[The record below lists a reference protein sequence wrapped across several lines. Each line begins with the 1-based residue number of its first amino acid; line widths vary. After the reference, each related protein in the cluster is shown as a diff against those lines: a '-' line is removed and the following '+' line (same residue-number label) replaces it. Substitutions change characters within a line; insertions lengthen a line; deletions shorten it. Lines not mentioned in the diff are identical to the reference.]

1 MRAIPDDN
9 LAYPVL
15 ITLKNGNQGSG
26 FFLYAG
32 NASFLVTARH
42 VLFKEKTDDLLDFDA
57 EILSYPKDPNEKG
70 KNEFTVDLRALK
82 ENGALKRHLDHDVAV
97 IMIATDDK
105 SGQKIMKPVKGVSI
119 RQLAKSGVLSVIE
132 ESIKRFSEVLMANQ
146 VFIFGYPTSLGLE
159 TIPQID
165 YLRPLLRVGIV
176 AGTNDQTKTIILD
189 CPAYG
194 GNSGGPVLEVDQVPS
209 GAREFRPI
217 GLVSQFVPA
226 IERWINEPHGYTN
239 TNVYNSGYTVATPMD
254 FVLELVAQF

>member
-15 ITLKNGNQGSG
+15 ITLRNGSQGSG

-32 NASFLVTARH
+32 CASFFVTARH
-42 VLFKEKTDDLLDFDA
+42 VLFKEKSDELLDFDA
-57 EILSYPKDPNEKG
+57 EILSYPRNPIEKG
-70 KNEFTVDLRALK
+70 TNKFTLDLRALK
-82 ENGALKRHLDHDVAV
+82 QNGALKRNLDHDVAV
-97 IMIATDDK
+97 IMIGTDDK
-105 SGQKIMKPVKGVSI
+105 TGQRMMVPAKGVSI
-119 RQLAKSGVLSVIE
+119 RQLAESGVLSVVE
-132 ESIKRFSEVLMANQ
+132 ASIKRFSEVLTANQ

-176 AGTNDQTKTIILD
+176 AGTNDHSKTIILD

-194 GNSGGPVLEVDQVPS
+194 GNSGGPVLEVEQGQS
-209 GAREFRPI
+209 GARKFRPI

-226 IERWINEPHGYTN
+226 FGRWVNEPDGATN